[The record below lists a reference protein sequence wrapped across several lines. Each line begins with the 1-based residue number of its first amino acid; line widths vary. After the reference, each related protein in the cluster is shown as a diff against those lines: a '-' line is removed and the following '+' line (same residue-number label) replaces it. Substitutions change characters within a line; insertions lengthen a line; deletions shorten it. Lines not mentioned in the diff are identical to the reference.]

1 MLDFCPR
8 SCVSGVRISNVSNG
22 EQASGATGS
31 VAEAREEVQRVI
43 QSPSFK
49 SSRRSQQFLNHIAEK
64 ALTGSSSELKER
76 LIGAALFGR
85 AVDYDTGSDSIVRV
99 VANETRRRL
108 AQFYAEDRASSG
120 IKIELPVGTYI
131 PSVLSVAQSEP
142 PVGKTP
148 QPAAPVPQW
157 REQIDR
163 RRSKGAIW
171 ALALCAFLG
180 IICAALAIDDA
191 RLRKRAEPERPA
203 LRTLPWSALL
213 DSGRKTRIILA
224 DTSIGGIQNVL
235 QSKLPLV
242 DYLNRN
248 YIPEGKYLSDQRKL
262 LDFLSTSQY
271 TSASYASVA
280 VTISNFAL
288 ANATPVAVS
297 YARDISMRTVEG
309 GENLILLGTAR
320 ANPWVQLFENRLNF
334 RFQFFN
340 GGHEPRF
347 RNEDPRPGEAKE
359 YVPRSEGSA
368 TRVSYGHVA
377 FLPSSYGSGSVLLI
391 AGTTSL
397 ATEGAA
403 ELVTNLPRLQEEL
416 AKLGL
421 EHGAAPRGFELL
433 TEVSH
438 MANTPTESKVLVRRL
453 SPE

>member
-1 MLDFCPR
+1 MRTPN
-8 SCVSGVRISNVSNG
+8 ISNHEEASEGIVS
-22 EQASGATGS
+22 A
-31 VAEAREEVQRVI
+31 AEARKEVQRVI
-43 QSPSFK
+43 RSPFFK
-49 SSRRSQQFLNHIAEK
+49 SSRRSQEFLNHIAEK
-64 ALTGSSSELKER
+64 ALTGSSGELKER

-85 AVDYDTGSDSIVRV
+85 ATDYDTGSDSIVRV

-131 PSVLSVAQSEP
+131 PTVFSLVPAKPAIEP
-142 PVGKTP
+142 NP
-148 QPAAPVPQW
+148 QPAAPVLEW
-157 REQIDR
+157 REQTER
-163 RRSKGAIW
+163 RRSKGKIW
-171 ALALCAFLG
+171 ALALCACLG

-191 RLRKRAEPERPA
+191 RLRQKAEPERAA

-213 DSGRKTRIILA
+213 ASSRKTRIILA

-235 QSKLPLV
+235 QSRLSLV

-248 YIPEGKYLSDQRKL
+248 YIPDGKYLPDQRKL
-262 LDFLSTSQY
+262 LEFLSTSHY

-280 VTISNFAL
+280 VRISNFAL
-288 ANATPVAVS
+288 ANAAPVTVS
-297 YARDISMRTVEG
+297 YARDISMRAAEG

-320 ANPWVQLFENRLNF
+320 SNPWVQLFEDRLNF

-347 RNEDPRPGEAKE
+347 LNKDPRRGEAKE
-359 YVPRSEGSA
+359 YVPGTGGPA

-403 ELVTNLPRLQEEL
+403 ELVTNLPRLREEL
-416 AKLGL
+416 TKLGL
-421 EHGAAPRGFELL
+421 KEGASPRGFELL

-438 MANTPTESKVLVRRL
+438 MANTPTESRVLVRRL